1 LPYNIRTLLS
11 QLNLLTLAM
20 SEKQSVYSLSRC
32 QASARYCQQLSH

>member
-1 LPYNIRTLLS
+1 
-11 QLNLLTLAM
+11 M